1 MRILAANMLG
11 HYQHDR
17 KKKGGQQQ
25 GETTGNDSGG
35 EEDTTGS
42 EADLIQCWICI
53 KSSVF
58 FIE

>member
-11 HYQHDR
+11 HYQRDR

-35 EEDTTGS
+35 EDTTSS
-42 EADLIQCWICI
+42 EAGPSKASKPVHQLL
-53 KSSVF
+53 
-58 FIE
+58 